1 MFKTIIKFIPG
12 ILMGSRSQRQKVTSV
27 PKNAQNKEGF
37 WTNLV
42 KDDNNFSTVNFF
54 LVAATI
60 VGILLL
66 IMPMVAMGVDIYF
79 NHTLTIN
86 LSDMG
91 AYIIAVAGIFGAAGI
106 TNAWTEYSYQR
117 YHANIFAGERP
128 HEHCGPECGGA
139 SVEVHNE
146 INDKCSVDTDIHIRT
161 ENNE

>member
-1 MFKTIIKFIPG
+1 MIKKILKFIPH
-12 ILMGSRSQRQKVTSV
+12 IIMSRSKRTNNIPNPQI
-27 PKNAQNKEGF
+27 NNKSGF

-66 IMPMVAMGVDIYF
+66 IMPMIAMGVDLYY

-86 LSDMG
+86 LSDMS
-91 AYIIAVAGIFGAAGI
+91 AYIIAVAGIFGAAGF

-117 YHANIFAGERP
+117 YHKNIFDKNSNNNTYINNNNYNTP
-128 HEHCGPECGGA
+128 DTYIDN
-139 SVEVHNE
+139 SQVEE
-146 INDKCSVDTDIHIRT
+146 Q
-161 ENNE
+161 NNEFVEN